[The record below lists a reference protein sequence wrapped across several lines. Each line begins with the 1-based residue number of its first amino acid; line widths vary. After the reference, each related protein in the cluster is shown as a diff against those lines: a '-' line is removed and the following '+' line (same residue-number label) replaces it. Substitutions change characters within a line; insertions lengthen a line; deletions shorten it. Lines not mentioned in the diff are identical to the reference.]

1 MPVLSVIIP
10 VYKAEK
16 FLVRCVESILTQSM
30 SDLELILVD
39 DGSPDKSGEICDSL
53 AAADSRI
60 IVLHQKNKGVS
71 AARNAGL
78 DLAAGRYISFVDADD
93 AIAPGTYY
101 AMLAKAEES
110 SAEIIGCGVQYYSV
124 DGKYMRSDLQKELD
138 LGREQMLSALYDCPD
153 PLGGSCCNKLFL
165 ADSISGLRYEESV
178 AMGEDW
184 LFLFA
189 AFERAK
195 RLYKLPDPFYC
206 VTEHPN
212 SSARKANVEIPVK
225 ILRTSKKMRRLA
237 KKHSVQLGRKAT
249 DKYLD
254 DCLRYCRQIKKIGE
268 QERQPYRGKL
278 LYWKLSMVWTIFTAW
293 VSRALQKNKLHGYI
307 HGLLHI

>member
-165 ADSISGLRYEESV
+165 ADSISGLRYEEPV

>member
-1 MPVLSVIIP
+1 MPKISVIVP
-10 VYKAEK
+10 VFRAER
-16 FLVRCVESILTQSM
+16 FLARCIESILSQDM

-39 DGSPDKSGEICDSL
+39 DGSPDQSGSICDAYASI
-53 AAADSRI
+53 DQRI
-60 IVLHQKNKGVS
+60 HVIHQKNRGVS

-78 DLAAGRYISFVDADD
+78 SLARGKYISFVDADD
-93 AIAPGTYY
+93 AIAPGMYR
-101 AMLAKAEES
+101 AMTSKAEES
-110 SAEIIGCGVQYYSV
+110 GAEIIGCGVQYYTE
-124 DGKYMRSDLQKELD
+124 DGTYKRSDLLKEYDLD
-138 LGREQMLSALYDCPD
+138 REEMLSALYDCPD